1 MNRSRADVK
10 SAKAWGFMATV
21 YLLSSCLGWPV
32 ASAAAAKPNI
42 ILILADD
49 LGYGDLG
56 CYGQSAIQTPN
67 LDRLAQDG
75 MRFTDFYAG
84 STVCAPSRCVL
95 MTGLHTG
102 HCFIRGNGRVDLRP
116 EDVTVAEV
124 LKGAGY
130 ATAIFGKWGLGHEGS
145 LGVPTRQG
153 FDRFFGFLDQAHA
166 HNYYPSFLIDDER
179 RLPLRNI
186 VPEEGSRGQGQAS
199 EKLDYAPDLI
209 FERAMQW
216 LRGVD
221 GSKPFFL
228 YLPYTIPHANNE
240 AGREGMEV
248 PELSIYADRDWPEPQ
263 KGHAAMITRM
273 DAEIGRLLEL
283 LEELGRA
290 QDTLVLFTSDN
301 GPHREGGNDPGFH
314 DSNGPLRGIKRS
326 LHDGGIRVPL
336 IARWPGHVAAGSVS
350 DRVGS
355 FADLLPTAA
364 ELAGVDAGEGLDG
377 LSLLSTLT
385 GREAPGPDH
394 LYWEFY
400 EGQGAQAVRFGRW
413 KAIRKPMFSGQIQ
426 LYDLAR
432 DLGEEHDLAADNP
445 DEVQRAREL
454 MESEHVPSPLWKVRR

>member
-1 MNRSRADVK
+1 MLSTRPA
-10 SAKAWGFMATV
+10 AQLLITL
-21 YLLSSCLGWPV
+21 LLSSTT
-32 ASAAAAKPNI
+32 AAAGGRLPS
-42 ILILADD
+42 LVLVVADD

-56 CYGQSAIQTPN
+56 CYGQQAIRTPH
-67 LDRLAQDG
+67 LDRLAQEG
-75 MRFTDFYAG
+75 LRFTDFYAG

-102 HCFIRGNGRVDLRP
+102 HCFIRGNGLLDLRP

-130 ATAIFGKWGLGHEGS
+130 ATALFGKWGLGHEGS
-145 LGVPTRQG
+145 QGVPTRQG

-179 RLPLRNI
+179 RLPLRNV

-209 FERAMQW
+209 FARATRW
-216 LRGVD
+216 LCEVD
-221 GSKPFFL
+221 ESQPFFL

-263 KGHAAMITRM
+263 KAHAAMITRM
-273 DAEIGRLLEL
+273 DAEIGQLLEL
-283 LEELGRA
+283 LEELGRTA
-290 QDTLVLFTSDN
+290 DTLVLFTSDN
-301 GPHREGGNDPGFH
+301 GPHAEGGNDPDFQ

-326 LHDGGIRVPL
+326 LHEGGIRVPL
-336 IARWPGHVAAGSVS
+336 IARWPGHIAAGTVS
-350 DRVGS
+350 DRLGS

-364 ELAGVDAGEGLDG
+364 ELAGLRAPEGLDG
-377 LSLLSTLT
+377 LSLLPTLT
-385 GREAPGPDH
+385 GRGSRGARH

-400 EGQGAQAVRFGRW
+400 EGRGAQAVRFGRW
-413 KAIRKPMFSGQIQ
+413 KAIRRPMFEGQIQ
-426 LYDLAR
+426 LYDLAA
-432 DLGEEHDLAADNP
+432 DLGEEHDLAADHP
-445 DEVQRAREL
+445 DQVQRAREL
-454 MESEHVPSPLWKVRR
+454 MESEHVPSPLWKPRR